1 MKVINLSKVVIGGI
15 ALALST
21 SLWASTNA
29 NTAPL
34 QTSNQQQINKFKKDS
49 YAATRPTV
57 RREIK
62 RSDVKKMRPT
72 ETPVTTKKRIDNNNQ

>member
-49 YAATRPTV
+49 YAATRPSARGV
-57 RREIK
+57 
-62 RSDVKKMRPT
+62 VKKSNGIMMPT
-72 ETPVTTKKRIDNNNQ
+72 ATPVTTKKRIDNNNQ